1 VAGYGNLAGTRQ
13 PGKEYLNQILFY
25 FLMIEQSFVFL
36 DGVGFKGEEGI
47 REQVRDWNGFL
58 KKDKIKGLSKK
69 AKLFF
74 DRKILEARKELYNL
88 NADYF
93 VGKMPKK
100 EMWRLYDFFRDS
112 VLFLD
117 IETDSFG
124 KVILIGMSD
133 SYDSKLM
140 VKGVNLDKEI
150 FLKEL
155 EKYKLLVT
163 FNGRSFDIPKIE
175 KEFGIKVEK
184 AHIDLKPLSVNLGW
198 KGGLKEVEVLL
209 GIERPRHLRGNPV
222 DLWKAFHASGD
233 REYLDLLI
241 AYNEEDVVNLKTVM
255 EKAYA
260 ELKSL

>member
-1 VAGYGNLAGTRQ
+1 M
-13 PGKEYLNQILFY
+13 

-36 DGVGFKGEEGI
+36 EGIGFKGEERM
-47 REQVRDWNGFL
+47 REEVKDWNGFL
-58 KKDKIKGLSKK
+58 KAVKVKGISKK
-69 AKLFF
+69 AKLYF
-74 DRKILEARKELYNL
+74 DRKIAEARKELYNL

-93 VGKMPKK
+93 ADKLPKK
-100 EMWRLYDFFRDS
+100 EMWRLYGWFKDS

-133 SYDSKLM
+133 GYDSKLM
-140 VKGVNLDKEI
+140 VKGVNLDREI
-150 FLKEL
+150 FVREL
-155 EKYKLLVT
+155 ERYKLLVT

-175 KEFGIKVEK
+175 KEFGIKIKK
-184 AHIDLKPLSVNLGW
+184 AHIDLKPLCVNLGW

-209 GIERPRHLRGNPV
+209 GIERPQHLRGNPV

-241 AYNEEDVVNLKTVM
+241 AYNEEDVVNLKAVT
-255 EKAYA
+255 EKAYS
-260 ELKSL
+260 ELKSW